1 MRITIKRWGNS
12 AGMVIPNIV
21 MKELNLQPG
30 QSVEAQVSNN
40 QLILTPISRRY
51 SLDELLAQCDMN
63 AAELSEQDVWGKSTP
78 AGDRNMV
85 KKSEFERGDIVLVGF
100 DPASGHEQQGAG
112 RPALVLSVQAFN
124 QLGMTLVAPIRQ
136 GGNFARYAGFSV
148 PLHCEEGDVHGVVL
162 VNQVR
167 MMDLRARLAKRIGL
181 AADEVVEEALLR
193 LQAVVE

>member
-1 MRITIKRWGNS
+1 M
-12 AGMVIPNIV
+12 
-21 MKELNLQPG
+21 
-30 QSVEAQVSNN
+30 
-40 QLILTPISRRY
+40 
-51 SLDELLAQCDMN
+51 
-63 AAELSEQDVWGKSTP
+63 
-78 AGDRNMV
+78 
-85 KKSEFERGDIVLVGF
+85 LVGF

-124 QLGMTLVAPIRQ
+124 QLGMTLVAPITQ

-148 PLHCEEGDVHGVVL
+148 PLHCEEGVVL

-181 AADEVVEEALLR
+181 AAGEVVEEALLR

>member
-12 AGMVIPNIV
+12 TGMVIPNIV

-78 AGDRNMV
+78 AGD
-85 KKSEFERGDIVLVGF
+85 EIW
-100 DPASGHEQQGAG
+100 
-112 RPALVLSVQAFN
+112 
-124 QLGMTLVAPIRQ
+124 
-136 GGNFARYAGFSV
+136 
-148 PLHCEEGDVHGVVL
+148 
-162 VNQVR
+162 
-167 MMDLRARLAKRIGL
+167 
-181 AADEVVEEALLR
+181 
-193 LQAVVE
+193 

>member
-1 MRITIKRWGNS
+1 RWGNS

-78 AGDRNMV
+78 AGD
-85 KKSEFERGDIVLVGF
+85 EIW
-100 DPASGHEQQGAG
+100 
-112 RPALVLSVQAFN
+112 
-124 QLGMTLVAPIRQ
+124 
-136 GGNFARYAGFSV
+136 
-148 PLHCEEGDVHGVVL
+148 
-162 VNQVR
+162 
-167 MMDLRARLAKRIGL
+167 
-181 AADEVVEEALLR
+181 
-193 LQAVVE
+193 